1 MTMNEKITRAAENKI
16 GCIIV
21 SKGIVI
27 AYERN
32 QCRIMYFNAE
42 KFHSIGSRVVL
53 PESATA
59 EEIKAVIERL
69 TEKH

>member
-21 SKGIVI
+21 SKDIVI

-32 QCRIMYFNAE
+32 QCRIMCFNAE
-42 KFHSIGSRVVL
+42 KFHSVGSRVVL

-69 TEKH
+69 TKKH